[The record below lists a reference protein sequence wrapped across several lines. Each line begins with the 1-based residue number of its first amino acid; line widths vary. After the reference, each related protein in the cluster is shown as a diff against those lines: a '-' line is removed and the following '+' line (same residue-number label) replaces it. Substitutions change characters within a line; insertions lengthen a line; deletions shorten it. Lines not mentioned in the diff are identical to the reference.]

1 MQSLLFRQRSW
12 LILASACTVL
22 LTAGCGG
29 NAESLDTTQQPL
41 LHSVQYDVSGTAQAA
56 QANPNSFTLKPARE
70 FNGFNPELWN
80 DHKSWTECD
89 CGRQPQRQQ
98 AKVMTWNPV

>member
-12 LILASACTVL
+12 IILASVCTVL

-29 NAESLDTTQQPL
+29 SVEPIDTAQEPSLQP
-41 LHSVQYDVSGTAQAA
+41 VQYAVSGSEHGV
-56 QANPNSFTLKPARE
+56 QANPNSFTLKPAKE

-80 DHKSWTECD
+80 DRKSWTECD
-89 CGRQPQRQQ
+89 CGRHPQRQQ
-98 AKVMTWNPV
+98 AKVMNWNPV